1 MRQCYAIRGDIVAL
15 VLINVLLCLDTP
27 IVVHASIPVPTHGM
41 IAYMGAFS
49 SGSVVET
56 IANERY
62 YNVVQFAIQVL
73 SSASVCLRPGT

>member
-1 MRQCYAIRGDIVAL
+1 
-15 VLINVLLCLDTP
+15 
-27 IVVHASIPVPTHGM
+27 M